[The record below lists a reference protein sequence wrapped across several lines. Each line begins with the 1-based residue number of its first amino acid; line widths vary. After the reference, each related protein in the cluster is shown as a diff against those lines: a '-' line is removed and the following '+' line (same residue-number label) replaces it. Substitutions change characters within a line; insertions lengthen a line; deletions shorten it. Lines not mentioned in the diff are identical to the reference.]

1 MVRRCFK
8 VKDLSQFF
16 NGRSEK
22 NNYPPKQQRQK
33 IIYLAIMVAAG
44 VFLILLGNGSRP
56 SQPKM
61 SQAVG
66 EEKEKIRI
74 SGSAMAQEE
83 EALAERLKK
92 MLSRVE
98 GAGRV
103 DVTVRLASSKQD
115 RFALNTTT
123 GRKTTEE
130 KDQTGGTRVTTENTS
145 NEQIVLLREAQREV
159 PVLEV
164 ERASQI
170 AGVLIV
176 AEGAKD
182 PVTKAN
188 LFRAAQVALG
198 VDPQRIFVLPAGK
211 GD

>member
-1 MVRRCFK
+1 M
-8 VKDLSQFF
+8 KDLLHFF
-16 NGRSEK
+16 NGRGEK

-44 VFLILLGNGSRP
+44 VFLIILGNGSRP

-61 SQAVG
+61 SQVVG
-66 EEKEKIRI
+66 EEKGKILI

-83 EALAERLKK
+83 EAVAERLKD

-130 KDQTGGTRVTTENTS
+130 KDQTGGTRVITENTG

-159 PVLEV
+159 PVVKE

-182 PVTKAN
+182 PVIKAN

-198 VDPQRIFVLPAGK
+198 VEPQRIFVLPAGK

>member
-1 MVRRCFK
+1 M
-8 VKDLSQFF
+8 KDLLQFF

-44 VFLILLGNGSRP
+44 VFLILLGNGGRP

-66 EEKEKIRI
+66 EEKEKILI
-74 SGSAMAQEE
+74 SGSAMTQEE
-83 EALAERLKK
+83 EALGERLKN

-103 DVTVRLASSKQD
+103 DVTVRLASSKQN

-123 GRKTTEE
+123 GR
-130 KDQTGGTRVTTENTS
+130 
-145 NEQIVLLREAQREV
+145 
-159 PVLEV
+159 
-164 ERASQI
+164 
-170 AGVLIV
+170 
-176 AEGAKD
+176 
-182 PVTKAN
+182 
-188 LFRAAQVALG
+188 
-198 VDPQRIFVLPAGK
+198 
-211 GD
+211 